1 MSEKLFEGGT
11 NSILLEIL
19 VFTLGGVC
27 YGLVEMI
34 FRGYTHWSMVL
45 TGGACILTFYLL
57 DEWLSTFPLV
67 VAALM
72 GAAIITLYEL
82 CVGLIVNVG
91 LKLDVWDYSG
101 VAGNF
106 MGQICP
112 VYTVAWFVLSFI
124 FLGILRVIS

>member
-1 MSEKLFEGGT
+1 MSEKIFESGT
-11 NSILLEIL
+11 NSIIIELL

-27 YGLVEMI
+27 YGLVEI
-34 FRGYTHWSMVL
+34 LFRGYTHWSMVL

-57 DEWLSTFPLV
+57 DEWLSALSL
-67 VAALM
+67 VAAALI

-91 LKLDVWDYSG
+91 FNMNVWDYSD
-101 VAGNF
+101 VPGNF

-112 VYTVAWFVLSFI
+112 VFSIAWFLLSFV
-124 FLGILRVIS
+124 FLGILRLIS